1 MAVMYGKFELPNKIK
16 IDESARKENFLR
28 FIAEPFERGF
38 GHTIGNALR
47 RVMLTSLE
55 APAIVSVRIEGVPHE
70 YMAVEGVIED
80 MTHIILNLKGALLR
94 KLSLDDESGS
104 RDVKVVSKML
114 DVTPDML
121 ERGNGQHIVTLK
133 ELMSMSDFDVINPD
147 MKVFTVTKV
156 MTRRIDLKIAI
167 GRGYVPSERHPQEGK
182 GVDEIIIDSA
192 FSPVRNVNYYV
203 ENTRVGQDTD
213 YDRLI
218 IEVQT
223 DGRVKPEEALTF
235 AVQIGVLHFQVFDQ
249 VKLHAIAFD
258 KGESEVNSD
267 RDAMMAKLALKINE
281 IELSVRSTNCLS
293 GANIETIAELVVMPE
308 IEMLKFRNFGKK
320 SLNEIKAKLEEMGL
334 YLGMDLSKFGVNRDN
349 VKDVIQEYIN
359 QKIGTEA

>member
-320 SLNEIKAKLEEMGL
+320 SLNEFKAKLEEMGL